1 MHVMKR
7 FRLSRRTM
15 LRGMVGG
22 SVVALALPPLEAML
36 DDHGQAHADGS
47 ALPRRLVTWFWGNGV
62 ALADIGNPGG
72 PLAFNPAQTGPG
84 YELTPQLAPFANVRD
99 WVSVLSGF
107 QVSAGLPMRRGHH
120 DGCALFSG
128 WPFIELPPNGAN
140 YASKFGG
147 PTIDQVVAERIGGQT
162 FLPSVQLRVSK
173 RIIGSEGPTLEFLSH
188 KGPDQ
193 PLPAIQDP
201 REAWERMFASFTVPD
216 DPQKPHRMAALDA
229 VLEDAMQLKARV
241 SSADRI
247 RLDAH
252 LSAIA
257 QLRSQIDALAPT
269 CEIPPQTGQGNDDV
283 DGNEPLEPVNR
294 AMSDLLALAFSC
306 DIVRVASVQFTGS
319 VGYTVFNQ
327 LGLNMGHHDL
337 THDAGQNGAVDAAT
351 VETMRMLAY
360 LCEALQQTPEGA
372 GNLLDGSVILAS
384 SDASSGL
391 THAVTD
397 MPIVVAGGGGGALV
411 HPGIHYRADGA
422 NNASNILLTCAQ
434 AVCPELTE
442 IGGGNGYSNTPV
454 SALQA

>member
-15 LRGMVGG
+15 LRGVVGG

-36 DDHGQAHADGS
+36 DAHGEAHADGTE
-47 ALPRRLVTWFWGNGV
+47 LPRRLITWFWGNGV
-62 ALADIGNPGG
+62 ALADVNNTGG
-72 PLAFNPAQTGPG
+72 PLAFYPATTGAG

-99 WVSVLSGF
+99 WVSVLSGY
-107 QVSAGLPMRRGHH
+107 QVSAGAPGRRGHH
-120 DGCALFSG
+120 DGCMLFSG
-128 WPFIELPPNGAN
+128 LPFIELPPNGAN

-147 PTIDQVVAERIGGQT
+147 PTVDQVVADRIGGLT
-162 FLPSVQLRVSK
+162 FLPSIQLRVSK
-173 RIIGSEGPTLEFLSH
+173 RVITSEGPTLEFLSH

-193 PLPAIQDP
+193 PLTAIHDP
-201 REAWERMFASFTVPD
+201 RDAWDRLFASFTVPD
-216 DPQKPHRMAALDA
+216 DPQKPHRLSALDA

-252 LSAIA
+252 LAA
-257 QLRSQIDALAPT
+257 VEQLRSQIDALAPV
-269 CEIPPQTGQGNDDV
+269 CEIPPEATQNNDDI

-294 AMSDLLALAFSC
+294 AMSELLALAFSC
-306 DIVRVASVQFTGS
+306 DITRVASVQFTGS

-337 THDAGQNGAVDAAT
+337 THDAGQNAAVDAAT
-351 VETMRMLAY
+351 IETMRMLAQ
-360 LCEALQQTPEGA
+360 LCERLQQTPEGA
-372 GNLLDGSVILAS
+372 LNLLDNSVILAS

-397 MPIVVAGGGGGALV
+397 MPIIVAGGGGGALV
-411 HPGIHYRADGA
+411 HPGIHHRTEGA
-422 NNASNILLTCAQ
+422 NTSDILLTIAQ
-434 AVCPELTE
+434 TVCPELTE
-442 IGGGNGYSNTPV
+442 IGGEQGYSNTPV

>member
-1 MHVMKR
+1 MHLMKR

-36 DDHGQAHADGS
+36 DAHGQAHADGTE
-47 ALPRRLVTWFWGNGV
+47 LPRRLVTWFWGNGV
-62 ALADIGNPGG
+62 ALADVGNPGG
-72 PLAFNPAQTGPG
+72 ALAFNPAQTGPG
-84 YELTPQLAPFANVRD
+84 FELTPQLAPFGSVRD
-99 WVSVLSGF
+99 YLSVLSGY

-128 WPFIELPPNGAN
+128 WPFVELPPNGAN

-147 PTIDQVVAERIGGQT
+147 PTVDQVVASRVGGQT
-162 FLPSVQLRVSK
+162 FLPSIQLRVSK

-188 KGPDQ
+188 EGPDQ
-193 PLPAIQDP
+193 PLSAIQDP
-201 REAWERMFASFTVPD
+201 REAWDRLFASFTVPD
-216 DPQKPHRMAALDA
+216 DPTKPHRMAALDA

-241 SSADRI
+241 SAADRI

-252 LSAIA
+252 LSAVE
-257 QLRSQIDALAPT
+257 QLRSQIDALAPV
-269 CEIPPQTGQGNDDV
+269 CEIPPQTDQNNDDI
-283 DGNEPLEPVNR
+283 DGNEQLEPVNR

-306 DIVRVASVQFTGS
+306 DITRVASVQFTGS

-351 VETMRMLAY
+351 IETMRMLAY
-360 LCEALQQTPEGA
+360 LCERLRETPEGV
-372 GNLLDGSVILAS
+372 GNLLDNSAILAS
-384 SDASSGL
+384 SDAASGL

-397 MPIVVAGGGGGALV
+397 MPIVVAGGGGGALA
-411 HPGIHYRADGA
+411 HPGIHHHSEGGNSSD
-422 NNASNILLTCAQ
+422 ILLTVAQ
-434 AVCPELTE
+434 SVCPELTE
-442 IGGGNGYSNTPV
+442 IGGGSGLSNTPV
-454 SALQA
+454 AALQA

>member
-15 LRGMVGG
+15 LRGLVGG
-22 SVVALALPPLEAML
+22 SAVALALPPLEAML
-36 DDHGQAHADGS
+36 DAHGEAHADGTP
-47 ALPRRLVTWFWGNGV
+47 LPRRLVTWFWGNGV
-62 ALADIGNPGG
+62 ALADVGNPGG
-72 PLAFNPAQTGPG
+72 ALAFFPATTGPG
-84 YELTPQLAPFANVRD
+84 FELTPQLAPFASVREY
-99 WVSVLSGF
+99 VSVLSGY

-147 PTIDQVVAERIGGQT
+147 PTVDQVVADRVGAQT

-201 REAWERMFASFTVPD
+201 REAWDRLFASFTVPD
-216 DPQKPHRMAALDA
+216 DPTKPHRLAALDA
-229 VLEDAMQLKARV
+229 VLEDAMQLKGRV

-252 LSAIA
+252 LAA
-257 QLRSQIDALAPT
+257 VEQLRSQIDALAPV
-269 CEIPPQTGQGNDDV
+269 CEIPPQTSQSNDDV
-283 DGNEPLEPVNR
+283 DGNEQLEPVNQ

-306 DIVRVASVQFTGS
+306 DITRVASVQFTGS

-327 LGLNMGHHDL
+327 LGLSTGHHDL

-351 VETMRMLAY
+351 IETMRMLAQ
-360 LCEALQQTPEGA
+360 LCERLHQTPEGA
-372 GNLLDGSVILAS
+372 GNLLDGSAILAS
-384 SDASSGL
+384 SDAASGL

-411 HPGIHYRADGA
+411 HPGIHHHSDGG
-422 NNASNILLTCAQ
+422 NTSDILLALAQ
-434 AVCPELTE
+434 SVCPELTE
-442 IGGGNGYSNTPV
+442 IGSENGYSNTPV
-454 SALQA
+454 GALLA